1 VRGVKSRVRLP
12 RRSTRSE
19 RAAVTG
25 IAAALLVGVF
35 TLGLFEDDPSEAVAV
50 LYTLP
55 IALVAVEFGAIAGAC
70 AAAVAVGLFG
80 LWVAV
85 DDIEMGALGFATRGT
100 GFFLLG
106 GLLGHFSTRLRAAYE
121 TVYRREQQL
130 DAILDNT
137 TAIIYLKDRDGRFM
151 LVNRRFE
158 EVFKLSRDQVA
169 GKTDHELFP
178 RYVADAFRASD
189 RRVLKERCAL
199 ELEEVAPG
207 EDGER
212 TYISTKF
219 PLLDERGDPYGVCGI
234 STDITARKKAEQQLK
249 DSKDRVRD
257 IIDTAHEAFVSMDSA
272 GNVTAWNRAAEQTF
286 GWPAEKAI
294 GRALAETIV
303 PERYREAHGK
313 GLEKF
318 LRTGKGALLNKRIE
332 LMALRRDG
340 HEFPVEMTVSAVRV
354 RGGFAFNAFMHDIS
368 ERKRFEEEAIRLSD
382 LPRAG
387 NGESLEPNGAAASAD
402 GPHPTGRE
410 GHEGV

>member
-1 VRGVKSRVRLP
+1 VIG
-12 RRSTRSE
+12 
-19 RAAVTG
+19 
-25 IAAALLVGVF
+25 AAALLLAGVF

-70 AAAVAVGLFG
+70 AAAAAVGLFG

-85 DDIEMGALGFATRGT
+85 DDIQMGALGFVTRGT

-121 TVYRREQQL
+121 TVRRREQQL

-158 EVFKLSRDQVA
+158 EVFKRSRDQVA

-178 RYVADAFRASD
+178 RYVADAFRAND

-199 ELEEVAPG
+199 ELEEIAPG
-207 EDGER
+207 GDGER
-212 TYISTKF
+212 TYISIKF

-272 GNVTAWNRAAEQTF
+272 GNITAWNRAAEQTF
-286 GWPAEKAI
+286 GWPDEKAI
-294 GRALAETIV
+294 GRALADTIV
-303 PERYREAHGK
+303 PERYREAHRK

-318 LRTGKGALLNKRIE
+318 LRTGKGALINKRIE

-387 NGESLEPNGAAASAD
+387 NGESLEPNGAAASAES
-402 GPHPTGRE
+402 PLPPGRE
-410 GHEGV
+410 GEGV

>member
-1 VRGVKSRVRLP
+1 VLLAG
-12 RRSTRSE
+12 
-19 RAAVTG
+19 AAT
-25 IAAALLVGVF
+25 ALLTGVF
-35 TLGLFEDDPSEAVAV
+35 TLGFVEDDPSEAVTV

-55 IALVAVEFGAIAGAC
+55 IALVAVEFGAIAGIAT
-70 AAAVAVGLFG
+70 AAAAVGLFG
-80 LWVAV
+80 AWVAA
-85 DDIEMGALGFATRGT
+85 DDIEVGVLGFATRGT

-106 GLLGHFSTRLRAAYE
+106 GLLGHFSTRLRSAYE
-121 TVYRREQQL
+121 TVRRREEQL

-158 EVFKLSRDQVA
+158 EVFKVSREKVA

-178 RYVADAFRASD
+178 AYMADAFRAND

-199 ELEEVAPG
+199 ELEEAAPG
-207 EDGER
+207 GDGER
-212 TYISTKF
+212 TYISVKF
-219 PLLDERGDPYGVCGI
+219 PLLDEHGDPYGVCGI

-249 DSKDRVRD
+249 ESKDRVRD
-257 IIDTAHEAFVSMDSA
+257 IIDTAHEAFVAMDNA
-272 GNVTAWNRAAEQTF
+272 GSITAWNRAAEQTF
-286 GWPAEKAI
+286 GWPSEKAI
-294 GRALAETIV
+294 GRTLADTIV
-303 PERYREAHGK
+303 PERYREAHRK
-313 GLEKF
+313 GIERF

-382 LPRAG
+382 LPRDD
-387 NGESLEPNGAAASAD
+387 NGESLERNGATASPERRSAED
-402 GPHPTGRE
+402 ATGASPS
-410 GHEGV
+410 